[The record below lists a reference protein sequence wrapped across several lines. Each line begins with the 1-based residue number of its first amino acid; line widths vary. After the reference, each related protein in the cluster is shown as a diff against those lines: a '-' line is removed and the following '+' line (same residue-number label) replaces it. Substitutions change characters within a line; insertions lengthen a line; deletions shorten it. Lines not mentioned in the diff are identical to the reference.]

1 MEPAGNASAV
11 RTSLLS
17 LSLHS
22 SAQSSEQPTAAPAS
36 QGDSVSD
43 RYSSG
48 PHAGGPA
55 AGEMRGGLRGR
66 AGRSRQAGG
75 GFCGAL
81 ALSPDNPTVSRMS
94 PPVAIPARQSSQ
106 AQQQH
111 RQQRQHQHQH
121 QGVVDDEP
129 LTATSSWSPGMVI
142 SRDTGR
148 GSNAEGNT
156 TSCSP
161 LSGFLSRLAAK
172 AKARHRGGR
181 GRGGGGGGEGREERI
196 GGAGDGGDGRDEWG
210 EGHRVG
216 SEVGGSGG
224 MRASA
229 QESSSM
235 LPQRAPERADSVPS
249 LGISASPHP
258 SNSHSETSPSTE
270 PYRSPHQQG
279 RPGGLE
285 RFSPALQTS
294 SDPVSP
300 AVGEPVNVPELL
312 LAAEESPLRTPLAPL
327 AHMSQQ
333 GQSTSGGRTK
343 DVNTPGSD
351 GTSTTCVSPVSH
363 TRSADSDVSSL
374 ASCLASTIHRLG

>member
-1 MEPAGNASAV
+1 MEGM
-11 RTSLLS
+11 
-17 LSLHS
+17 
-22 SAQSSEQPTAAPAS
+22 
-36 QGDSVSD
+36 
-43 RYSSG
+43 
-48 PHAGGPA
+48 
-55 AGEMRGGLRGR
+55 GEM
-66 AGRSRQAGG
+66 
-75 GFCGAL
+75 
-81 ALSPDNPTVSRMS
+81 N
-94 PPVAIPARQSSQ
+94 
-106 AQQQH
+106 
-111 RQQRQHQHQH
+111 
-121 QGVVDDEP
+121 
-129 LTATSSWSPGMVI
+129 
-142 SRDTGR
+142 
-148 GSNAEGNT
+148 
-156 TSCSP
+156 
-161 LSGFLSRLAAK
+161 
-172 AKARHRGGR
+172 
-181 GRGGGGGGEGREERI
+181 GE
-196 GGAGDGGDGRDEWG
+196 
-210 EGHRVG
+210 RVT
-216 SEVGGSGG
+216 
-224 MRASA
+224 
-229 QESSSM
+229 
-235 LPQRAPERADSVPS
+235 APERADSVPS